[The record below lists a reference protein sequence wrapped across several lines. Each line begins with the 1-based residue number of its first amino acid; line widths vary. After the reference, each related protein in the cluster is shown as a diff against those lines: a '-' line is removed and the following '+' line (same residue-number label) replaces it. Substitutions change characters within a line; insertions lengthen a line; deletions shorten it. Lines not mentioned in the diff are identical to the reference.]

1 MTVKYFVVQD
11 INQKKRDVLER
22 WEKLKEALIEKRA
35 QLGESQ
41 TLQQFSRL
49 ETEILSTES

>member
-1 MTVKYFVVQD
+1 MTVKYFLVQD

-49 ETEILSTES
+49 ETEIFSNEL

>member
-49 ETEILSTES
+49 ETEIYSIAL

>member
-49 ETEILSTES
+49 EPEIYSTEL

>member
-1 MTVKYFVVQD
+1 MTVKYFLVQD

-49 ETEILSTES
+49 ETEIYSNES

>member
-49 ETEILSTES
+49 ETEIFSNES

>member
-1 MTVKYFVVQD
+1 MTVKYFLVQD